1 MTDPLKELAGR
12 ARGEPFFLG
21 YFLAAYARSENLDD
35 AGLAAHL
42 GCPQGELP
50 LLQLC
55 RSPRLEP
62 EELGEDVGRIADR
75 FGIDPRTLA
84 EAVKRGRVVVRLQA
98 ARAEDQAPLMAARDP
113 EETPPQP
120 PETP

>member
-1 MTDPLKELAGR
+1 MADPLEALAAR

-21 YFLAAYARSENLDD
+21 YFLAAYARSESLDE
-35 AGLAAHL
+35 AGLAVQL

-50 LLQLC
+50 LLHLC
-55 RSPRLEP
+55 RSPRIEP
-62 EELGEDVGRIADR
+62 EEFNADVGRIAGR
-75 FGIDPRTLA
+75 FGINPQTLA

-98 ARAEDQAPLMAARDP
+98 ASAAGQAPLMAARDP

-120 PETP
+120 PESP